1 MIRSLP
7 PSSFYLKWRCPA
19 EQNPQSHRRRRL
31 YRVRRI
37 WRWTRE
43 ASTAPFF
50 PLNWRSRNRL
60 KPLEVQSF
68 LSSTGVHQKTAW
80 IAHLGPSIALHLVK
94 LRYVVIVGLIC
105 PWSVSRPCFMQWQN
119 PVKWCSP
126 FLLDMEIRCFV
137 SLHGASSWLGSH
149 RGMSLHFILFSLRRI
164 VIVNSCWGFYKFFW

>member
-1 MIRSLP
+1 MILSLS

-31 YRVRRI
+31 YSVRRI

-68 LSSTGVHQKTAW
+68 LSSTGVPPKDCLDSPSWTLHCTSSSETAMCCDHRT
-80 IAHLGPSIALHLVK
+80 HLSMIHAVTK
-94 LRYVVIVGLIC
+94 
-105 PWSVSRPCFMQWQN
+105 PCQVLF
-119 PVKWCSP
+119 P
-126 FLLDMEIRCFV
+126 FLAWYGNPLLCIIAWRQQLVGISQMDVTAFYLVLLEKNSDRQ
-137 SLHGASSWLGSH
+137 LLLGF
-149 RGMSLHFILFSLRRI
+149 L
-164 VIVNSCWGFYKFFW
+164 

>member
-94 LRYVVIVGLIC
+94 LRYVVIIGLIC
-105 PWSVSRPCFMQWQN
+105 PWSVVMPMIHAVTKPCQVLF
-119 PVKWCSP
+119 P
-126 FLLDMEIRCFV
+126 FLAWYGNPLLCIIAWSQQLAGISQRDATTFYPVLLEKNSDRQ
-137 SLHGASSWLGSH
+137 LLLGF
-149 RGMSLHFILFSLRRI
+149 L
-164 VIVNSCWGFYKFFW
+164 